1 MDPIQLTHLKNIQ
14 IASQTDRLVL
24 FVGAGVSANSGVP
37 TWKQLI
43 DEMKK
48 ELPNSI
54 SYETDDLK
62 VAQAYKDIRGEKEYL
77 DKVKEVL
84 RHNKVIPNPIH
95 EAIFNL
101 NPVHILTTNYD
112 DLLEQ
117 ELENE
122 FKQYDIIRED
132 LDLPNMIYSGALV
145 KMHGDYRKNNIVLTE
160 TDYYNYSKNF
170 PLIRAFVQSVF
181 ATKLVVFIGF

>member
-84 RHNKVIPNPIH
+84 RHNKVIPNPIY

-122 FKQYDIIRED
+122 IDFLSKEGKD
-132 LDLPNMIYSGALV
+132 SHALI
-145 KMHGDYRKNNIVLTE
+145 GRAG
-160 TDYYNYSKNF
+160 
-170 PLIRAFVQSVF
+170 IRARR
-181 ATKLVVFIGF
+181 

>member
-1 MDPIQLTHLKNIQ
+1 MTHLKNIQ

-24 FVGAGVSANSGVP
+24 FVGAGISANSGVP

-48 ELPNSI
+48 ELPDSI

-62 VAQAYKDIRGEKEYL
+62 VAQAYKDMRGEKEYL
-77 DKVKEVL
+77 DKVKEIL

-101 NPVHILTTNYD
+101 NPVHIRPTN
-112 DLLEQ
+112 
-117 ELENE
+117 
-122 FKQYDIIRED
+122 
-132 LDLPNMIYSGALV
+132 
-145 KMHGDYRKNNIVLTE
+145 
-160 TDYYNYSKNF
+160 
-170 PLIRAFVQSVF
+170 
-181 ATKLVVFIGF
+181 

>member
-1 MDPIQLTHLKNIQ
+1 MDPIQLSHLQ
-14 IASQTDRLVL
+14 ILQKASQTNRLVP

-37 TWKQLI
+37 MWKELI

-48 ELPNSI
+48 GLPS
-54 SYETDDLK
+54 SVSTETDDLK
-62 VAQAYKDIRGEKEYL
+62 VAQVYKDVRGEKEYL
-77 DKVKEVL
+77 DKVKEIL

-95 EAIFNL
+95 EAIFEL
-101 NPVHILTTNYD
+101 NPVHVVTTNYD

-132 LDLPNMIYSGALV
+132 LDLPSMTYSSAVV
-145 KMHGDYRKNNIVLTE
+145 KMHGDFQKDNIVLTE
-160 TDYYNYSKNF
+160 TDYYNYAKNF
-170 PLIRAFVQSVF
+170 IDPSLCSIDF
-181 ATKLVVFIGF
+181 L